1 MAEVTRTGGG
11 TATTGPTIQAAALPE
26 RPPSSVSLR
35 ATLLGLTFVAGLAF
49 LIPYLSDVKGGP
61 DLGLSPVPAA
71 AMWSLFLVL
80 GPINGLLLWRW
91 RRHALTHAEVLT
103 VYALVAA
110 TAAMATVG
118 YATFVTVMV
127 TASQYFASPEN
138 RWAILLQ
145 PHLPLWMQL
154 SNPEAVRW
162 LWEGLPERTPVP
174 WAAWRQPLVVW
185 GAIALCV
192 YVGSF
197 SLMSLVRRDWIESQ
211 RLAFPLA
218 QIPLE
223 TVGYHG
229 TPGTP
234 LLRQRVFWVGF
245 AIAFGYGLMGLLN
258 RYLPAF
264 PYFSMSWPIG
274 RVFERNVLP
283 WGVLNRIEF
292 NLSWG
297 AIGIMCLLPVEV
309 SLSLWFFHVWY
320 YFEEVTLAALGF
332 TGQAG
337 ARYAFNPGAFFS
349 FQTGGALVGFGV
361 FVLYQSR
368 RAIQAALRSWWD
380 PVWREHDPLD
390 LLRPR
395 YALVGLLLSTLGLC
409 AIAHAAGAQI
419 SRLLILMFMFYMTA
433 LSLTRVIAAAGT
445 NHVECGPQVRYLLD
459 SGLGNIGARPGTF
472 ALLNP
477 MDAVFMTE
485 FKVSFMHYIANDMKI
500 LHASRLRG
508 TSVVLALAAAVV
520 LMVALGPLGRVWS
533 GYQRGVAGLG
543 SWVYDSVPRW
553 EYGDMVD
560 MLQNPQGADRMGIL
574 GMLSGVAVVCG
585 LALLQM
591 HVSWW
596 RLSPV
601 GFLLQ
606 GGWGINAV
614 IWANAL
620 VGWAIVNVIYRFGGL
635 RLYQRLRPGFFG
647 LFLGQAAATFISS
660 LLLLAAGGARTVG

>member
-1 MAEVTRTGGG
+1 MADALD
-11 TATTGPTIQAAALPE
+11 TASRPATLQDT
-26 RPPSSVSLR
+26 PPSGVTPR
-35 ATLLGLTFVAGLAF
+35 AALLGLALVAGF
-49 LIPYLSDVKGGP
+49 GFFIPYLSDVKNGP
-61 DLGLSPVPAA
+61 DLGLSPIPAA

-80 GPINGLLLWRW
+80 GPANWLLLWRD
-91 RRHALTHAEVLT
+91 RRRALARREILAVYAMVALT
-103 VYALVAA
+103 AA
-110 TAAMATVG
+110 ISTVG

-145 PHLPLWMQL
+145 PHIPVWMQL
-154 SNPEAVRW
+154 STPESVRW
-162 LWEGLPERTPVP
+162 FWEGLPERTPVP
-174 WAAWRQPLVVW
+174 WGAWRQPLVTW
-185 GAIALCV
+185 GAIALCT
-192 YVGSF
+192 YIGSF
-197 SLMSLVRRDWIESQ
+197 SLISLVRKDWIESQ

-234 LLRQRVFWVGF
+234 LLRQRVFWGGF
-245 AIAFGYGLMGLLN
+245 GIAFAYGTMGLLN
-258 RYLPAF
+258 RYIPAF
-264 PYFSMSWPIG
+264 PYFPMSWPIG
-274 RVFERNVLP
+274 RVFDRNVLP
-283 WGVLNRIEF
+283 WGELNRIEF
-292 NLSWG
+292 NLSWA

-320 YFEEVTLAALGF
+320 YLEIIGLASLGF
-332 TGQAG
+332 TGRAG
-337 ARYAFNPGAFFS
+337 ARYAFDPGTFFGY
-349 FQTGGALVGFGV
+349 QTGGALVGFGA

-368 RAIQAALRSWWD
+368 RAVLGALRSWWQASF
-380 PVWREHDPLD
+380 RENDPLD
-390 LLRPR
+390 LLKPR
-395 YALVGLLLSTLGLC
+395 YALVGLLLSTVGLC
-409 AIAHAAGAQI
+409 LIAHTAGAQI
-419 SRLLILMFMFYMTA
+419 SRLLVLMFMFYMTA

-445 NHVECGPQVRYLLD
+445 NHVECGPQIRYLLD

-485 FKVSFMHYIANDMKI
+485 FKVSFMHYAANDMKI
-500 LHASRLRG
+500 LHSSRLRG
-508 TSVVLALAAAVV
+508 TSVVLTLAAAVV
-520 LMVALGPLGRVWS
+520 LMVALGSLGRVWA
-533 GYQRGVAGLG
+533 GYQQGVAGLG
-543 SWVYDSVPRW
+543 AWVYDSVPRW

-560 MLQNPQGADRMGIL
+560 MLQSPRGADRMGLL
-574 GMLSGVAVVCG
+574 GMLSGVVVVCL
-585 LALLQM
+585 LAVLQM
-591 HVSWW
+591 QVGWW

-635 RLYQRLRPGFFG
+635 RLYQRLRPAFFG
-647 LFLGQAAATFISS
+647 LFLGQSIAG
-660 LLLLAAGGARTVG
+660 LLSTVTLLMSGSARTAG